1 MIRII
6 IADDHALIRDGL
18 QTIIDL
24 QDDMEVVATAETG
37 QEACELTAALKPSLV
52 LMDIQMPQMNGIE
65 ATKTIKQKL
74 PDTAVLILTTFAE
87 DQYIIDGLVAGADGF
102 LVKNI
107 SSAKLIDA
115 IRDAV
120 AGQFMLPTTVA
131 AKLSARLHELSSSL
145 ESTLDPEHFID
156 RSIEFTEREKQI
168 ILLMIQGKNNREISS
183 ILFMSEGTVK
193 NYISVIY
200 QKIGTN
206 DRAKAMLILNEL
218 IRNESRDA
226 RHESRDA

>member
-1 MIRII
+1 MIQIV

-24 QDDMEVVATAETG
+24 QDDMKVIGTAETG
-37 QEACELTAALKPSLV
+37 KEACELVAELKPSLV
-52 LMDIQMPQMNGIE
+52 LMDIQMPEMNGIE
-65 ATKTIKQKL
+65 ATKYIKEHM

-87 DQYIIDGLVAGADGF
+87 DHYIIDGLVAGADGF
-102 LVKNI
+102 LIKNI
-107 SSAKLIDA
+107 SSAKMIEA

-120 AGQFMLPTTVA
+120 SGQFMLPATVA
-131 AKLSARLHELSSSL
+131 AKLSARLQQLSNSL
-145 ESTLDPEHFID
+145 ESTLDTEQFID
-156 RSIEFTEREKQI
+156 HSIQFTEREKQI

-206 DRAKAMLILNEL
+206 DRTKAIIILNEL
-218 IRNESRDA
+218 IRDDRIEQ
-226 RHESRDA
+226 